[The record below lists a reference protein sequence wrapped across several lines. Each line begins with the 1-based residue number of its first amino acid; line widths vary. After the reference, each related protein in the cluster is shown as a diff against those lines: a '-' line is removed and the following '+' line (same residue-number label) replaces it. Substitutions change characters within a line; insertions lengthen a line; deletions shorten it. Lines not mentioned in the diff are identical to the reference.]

1 MVNRALQFATSDPKG
16 PVYLMG
22 AREVMEEVIEP
33 YSVNPKNWKPVGPS
47 ALPHDAVVEIAEILV
62 QAKEPLVVTGY
73 SGRNHA
79 AVEALVGLADLVKGL
94 RVLDTGGCDMCFP
107 SSHPGW
113 LGMKYGAD
121 ESIKTADVI
130 LVVDCDVPWVNTQCK
145 PRADAKIIHF
155 DVDPLKQLMPVFYI
169 DAELRHRV
177 DAQTALAQL
186 VSHLKSSSDLQVQL
200 SGPTFEERSIA
211 LQKSHTQLIQSL
223 DAKAELA
230 HADQMSS
237 AYVCAAIRK
246 LAPANSIFAIEAVTN
261 SVIAAEQIRPTM
273 AGQWVN
279 CGGGGLGWSGGGA
292 LGIKLAADAADAAAG
307 SASKR
312 LVVQIVGD
320 GSYLFSVPSSVYW
333 ISKRYNIPILTI
345 VLNNK
350 GTWMPVVFNLLARRP
365 WAGSGFKIPLLLGH
379 MKKLTQY

>member
-1 MVNRALQFATSDPKG
+1 MQYCRYVAEIKTGKNVKQMVHRALQFATSDLKG

-33 YSVNPKNWKPVGPS
+33 YSVNPKHWRSVGPS
-47 ALPHDAVVEIAEILV
+47 ALPQDAVAEIAQILV
-62 QAKEPLVVTGY
+62 QAREPLVITGY
-73 SGRNHA
+73 SGRTHS
-79 AVEALVGLADLVKGL
+79 AVKLLVDLADLVNGL

-113 LGMKYGAD
+113 LGMKYGTD
-121 ESIKTADVI
+121 DSIKTADVI

-145 PRADAKIIHF
+145 PRADARIIRF

-177 DAQTALAQL
+177 DSHTALSHV
-186 VSHLKSSSDLQVQL
+186 VSHLKSSSELQLQL
-200 SGPTFEERSIA
+200 SGPTFDETSLA

-230 HADQMSS
+230 HDDQLSS
-237 AYVCAAIRK
+237 EYVCATVRK
-246 LAPANSIFAIEAVTN
+246 LVPADTIFAIEAVTN
-261 SVIAAEQIRPTM
+261 SVVAAEQIRPCIP
-273 AGQWVN
+273 GQWAN
-279 CGGGGLGWSGGGA
+279 YGGGGLGWSGGGS

-307 SASKR
+307 TGSKR

-333 ISKRYNIPILTI
+333 ISRRYNIPIVTV
-345 VLNNK
+345 VLDNK
-350 GTWMPVVFNLLARRP
+350 GM
-365 WAGSGFKIPLLLGH
+365 
-379 MKKLTQY
+379 